1 MKIKNVALAIAAA
14 GLLLSSQSVLA
25 SSDSGVN
32 ASWIQALAR
41 RAQAA

>member
-25 SSDSGVN
+25 AVIL
-32 ASWIQALAR
+32 ALMLPWIQALAR